1 MSPFSAHMR
10 REGTFRFFMVIFS
23 QNTLHIIEI
32 YAILFPKAA
41 IAPPPPCRLPLG
53 RYFLKGI

>member
-1 MSPFSAHMR
+1 MR

-41 IAPPPPCRLPLG
+41 SVPPSPLPSSLWG
-53 RYFLKGI
+53 GIF